1 MTDCAQLIVQGGGGF
16 LMEKSR
22 ILDRHF
28 LRATGK
34 QNPRVCFLGTA
45 SGDAESARYK
55 FYEAMATLD
64 CRPTHL
70 SLVQPPTA
78 DLAAF
83 VLEQDAIYV
92 GGGNTRSLLAL
103 WREWGLDGALR
114 AAYERGV
121 VLGGISA
128 GMICWFEYGITDSVP
143 GPLSPLQCLGWL
155 PGIRLPALRRRSGAP
170 PGVSSLADGGSDS
183 AGLRRRRRRRAA
195 FRRREPRRSRG
206 RQGRRRRV
214 SRRARGRHGGRDCA
228 ARPQPDVDYPRVPA
242 THRIARRQVQ
252 RRGMARAR
260 RPRGVLPAGRALR
273 HGRHDGQ
280 PHLVARPRR
289 ARRLPDQS
297 LRHALRG
304 DHRVVPCQG
313 RS

>member
-1 MTDCAQLIVQGGGGF
+1 MTARQLIVQGGGGF

-22 ILDRHF
+22 ALDLHF

-34 QNPRVCFLGTA
+34 PNPRICFVGTA

-64 CRPTHL
+64 CRATHL

-103 WREWGLDGALR
+103 WHEWELDVALR
-114 AAYERGV
+114 AAYEQGT

-143 GPLSPLQCLGWL
+143 GALSPLRCLGWL
-155 PGIRLPALRRRSGAP
+155 PGTACPHYDGEAERRPAFHRL
-170 PGVSSLADGGSDS
+170 LAEG
-183 AGLRRRRRRRAA
+183 
-195 FRRREPRRSRG
+195 
-206 RQGRRRRV
+206 
-214 SRRARGRHGGRDCA
+214 H
-228 ARPQPDVDYPRVPA
+228 VPA
-242 THRIARRQVQ
+242 GYAADD
-252 RRGMARAR
+252 GA
-260 RPRGVLPAGRALR
+260 AL
-273 HGRHDGQ
+273 HFVDEA
-280 PHLVARPRR
+280 LAEVVVARPGAAAYRLTAEGDAVIESALP
-289 ARRLPDQS
+289 ARVLA
-297 LRHALRG
+297 HG
-304 DHRVVPCQG
+304 
-313 RS
+313 